1 MTDSEASNQGL
12 DPSPPPAPAEP
23 PAPADPAEP
32 PAPAEPA
39 ARRGVAILLATAA
52 LVAAVIGGRVAFRS
66 FTATTLWQQSVRE
79 ETKRAAAYV
88 ETLRYVY
95 TSEQPLAFALSE
107 ARFRSEELAKMLPT
121 LSGTDRPPVELEQVL
136 QSYLSSGPLAESSP
150 LFNEPKYQSDKGFD
164 ITRRLADQLNEH
176 PDLLAIDPER
186 TRAAGNKASA
196 HAIRLM
202 ATTIIVG
209 FAFMCGTLAQGFAR
223 RRQAFLL
230 AGTVLLIIGTAS
242 AAVVEVVS

>member
-1 MTDSEASNQGL
+1 MTDPALADEVGA
-12 DPSPPPAPAEP
+12 SPP
-23 PAPADPAEP
+23 
-32 PAPAEPA
+32 PAEPA
-39 ARRGVAILLATAA
+39 ARRGVAILLAGAA

-66 FTATTLWQQSVRE
+66 FTATSLWQQSVRE

-107 ARFRSEELAKMLPT
+107 ARFRSEELEKMLPT
-121 LSGTDRPPVELEQVL
+121 LSGTDRSAVELEQVL
-136 QSYLSSGPLAESSP
+136 QNYLSSGQLAEASP
-150 LFNEPKYQSDKGFD
+150 LFNDPKYRSDKGFD
-164 ITRRLADQLNEH
+164 IARRLADQLNEN

-186 TRAAGNKASA
+186 TRAAGNKAST

-202 ATTIIVG
+202 ATTIIVAV
-209 FAFMCGTLAQGFAR
+209 AFMCGTLAQGFAR
-223 RRQAFLL
+223 RRQAFLSV
-230 AGTVLLIIGTAS
+230 GTVLLIIGTAS

>member
-1 MTDSEASNQGL
+1 MTDPAVPGEPGAS
-12 DPSPPPAPAEP
+12 SAPPPP
-23 PAPADPAEP
+23 PE
-32 PAPAEPA
+32 EPA
-39 ARRGVAILLATAA
+39 ARRGVAILLAGAA

-66 FTATTLWQQSVRE
+66 FTATSLWQQSVRE

-107 ARFRSEELAKMLPT
+107 ARFRSEELAKLAPT
-121 LSGTDRPPVELEQVL
+121 LSGTDRSAVELEQVV
-136 QSYLSSGPLAESSP
+136 QEYLSSGQLAEASP
-150 LFNEPKYQSDKGFD
+150 LFNDAKYRSDQGFD
-164 ITRRLADQLNEH
+164 ITRRLADQLNEN

-186 TRAAGNKASA
+186 TRASGNKAST

-202 ATTIIVG
+202 ATTIIVAL
-209 FAFMCGTLAQGFAR
+209 AFMFGTLAQGFDR
-223 RRQAFLL
+223 RRQVFLSI
-230 AGTVLLIIGTAS
+230 GTVLLVIGTAS